1 MVSFSGCRPSTIAVT
16 ISGSR
21 QAYLATFIIRTRQHG
36 GNKMQNITKNLK
48 QPQSM
53 ATRPRCLTHNTQRE
67 EVLIYSSERQA
78 VLPNARRNYAR
89 CANRV
94 TKMHVN
100 GAAIRQKQKRRS
112 NTMAN
117 IVRQLDCQL
126 NHFIQGVITRI
137 QRRNSLIRNFHDI
150 TTRQS

>member
-1 MVSFSGCRPSTIAVT
+1 MKGLRAAASLSEI
-16 ISGSR
+16 
-21 QAYLATFIIRTRQHG
+21 
-36 GNKMQNITKNLK
+36 QNAAAAGAITCKILQKNLK
-48 QPQSM
+48 QAQSM

-67 EVLIYSSERQA
+67 EVPIYSSERQA

-94 TKMHVN
+94 TKTHVN
-100 GAAIRQKQKRRS
+100 GADIWQKQKRRS
-112 NTMAN
+112 NIMAN

-137 QRRNSLIRNFHDI
+137 DKRRNSLIRNFREI